1 MFADLFG
8 FVSPVWLFYIVCF
21 SICAGSCE
29 QAVLPVSVWVGM
41 AASAVGGNHLH
52 TTWKHIVIIVTTL
65 LLLSAPSVCAQCRIL
80 RCNSDFVA
88 ATLEIGVIGGGGK
101 NGANAVYC
109 SALRSYALCT
119 QRTARACRGD
129 LAYHSAVQG
138 IEDLLIQHRCPQTG
152 PTAQPRPLPQ
162 APLSGDGCFYEKRFM
177 QREGR
182 APEYLHCGVFGDP
195 HIRTFNEEFQTC
207 AVQGAW
213 PLIDNQYLY
222 IQATSTP
229 TRGSSSTTILTKITV
244 ILKNWRECAE
254 LQIYQAE
261 LDNVPPAFVDGSVTG
276 GDRRGHQSLRV
287 HSHDPGRHAEI
298 WATHIGT
305 TIVVR
310 QVDQSLSLSVRSPR
324 AIVESYTPEQDL
336 QLCVWGCPVSQRME
350 TPYAHPS
357 TPAYAHCSSLLPV
370 RDVYFQACLFD
381 LQVTGDLNS
390 SASAVAALEDARAM
404 ISDPDRVHLL
414 TDRAGNNPP
423 SLPVTLALSI
433 LVETLRRTFL
443 GPV

>member
-1 MFADLFG
+1 MN
-8 FVSPVWLFYIVCF
+8 
-21 SICAGSCE
+21 
-29 QAVLPVSVWVGM
+29 VL
-41 AASAVGGNHLH
+41 HL
-52 TTWKHIVIIVTTL
+52 TV
-65 LLLSAPSVCAQCRIL
+65 
-80 RCNSDFVA
+80 
-88 ATLEIGVIGGGGK
+88 
-101 NGANAVYC
+101 
-109 SALRSYALCT
+109 LC
-119 QRTARACRGD
+119 C
-129 LAYHSAVQG
+129 L
-138 IEDLLIQHRCPQTG
+138 
-152 PTAQPRPLPQ
+152 
-162 APLSGDGCFYEKRFM
+162 
-177 QREGR
+177 
-182 APEYLHCGVFGDP
+182 VF
-195 HIRTFNEEFQTC
+195 HQ
-207 AVQGAW
+207 
-213 PLIDNQYLY
+213 
-222 IQATSTP
+222 
-229 TRGSSSTTILTKITV
+229 ITV

-276 GDRRGHQSLRV
+276 RDRRGHQSLRI
-287 HSHDPGRHAEI
+287 HSHDPGRHAEV
-298 WATHIGT
+298 WAKHIGT

-310 QVDQSLSLSVRSPR
+310 QLGRSLSLSVRSPR

-336 QLCVWGCPVSQRME
+336 QLCVWGCPLSQRLE

-357 TPAYAHCSSLLPV
+357 MPAYAHCSSLLPV

>member
-1 MFADLFG
+1 M
-8 FVSPVWLFYIVCF
+8 
-21 SICAGSCE
+21 
-29 QAVLPVSVWVGM
+29 GM
-41 AASAVGGNHLH
+41 AASAVGGNHLY
-52 TTWKHIVIIVTTL
+52 TLWKHIGIIVTTVL
-65 LLLSAPSVCAQCRIL
+65 LFNAPSAVGAQCRIL

-101 NGANAVYC
+101 EGANAGYC

-138 IEDLLIQHRCPQTG
+138 IEDLLIQHRCPKTG
-152 PTAQPRPLPQ
+152 PTAQPQPPPR
-162 APLSGDGCFYEKRFM
+162 ASPLSGDGCFYEKGFM

-213 PLIDNQYLY
+213 PLIDNQNLY

-229 TRGSSSTTILTKITV
+229 TRGSSYTTVLTKITV

-310 QVDQSLSLSVRSPR
+310 QVGRSLSLSVRSPR

-336 QLCVWGCPVSQRME
+336 QLCVWGCPVSQRLEM
-350 TPYAHPS
+350 PYAHPS
-357 TPAYAHCSSLLPV
+357 MPAYTHCSSLLPV
-370 RDVYFQACLFD
+370 RDVYFHACLFD
-381 LQVTGDLNS
+381 LQVTGDLNG

-404 ISDPDRVHLL
+404 ISDPNRVHLL

-423 SLPVTLALSI
+423 SLPVVLALI
-433 LVETLRRTFL
+433 VFVETLRHAFL

>member
-1 MFADLFG
+1 M
-8 FVSPVWLFYIVCF
+8 
-21 SICAGSCE
+21 
-29 QAVLPVSVWVGM
+29 GM
-41 AASAVGGNHLH
+41 AASALGGKHLH
-52 TTWKHIVIIVTTL
+52 TSWKHFVIIDITL

-88 ATLEIGVIGGGGK
+88 VTLEIGIIGGGGK
-101 NGANAVYC
+101 EGANAGYC
-109 SALRSYALCT
+109 SALWSYTLCT

-138 IEDLLIQHRCPQTG
+138 IEDLLIQHRCPKTG
-152 PTAQPRPLPQ
+152 PTAQPRPLP
-162 APLSGDGCFYEKRFM
+162 
-177 QREGR
+177 REGR

-213 PLIDNQYLY
+213 PLIDNHYLY
-222 IQATSTP
+222 IQATSMP
-229 TRGSSSTTILTKITV
+229 TRGSSYTTILTKLTV

-254 LQIYQAE
+254 LQMYQVE
-261 LDNVPPAFVDGSVTG
+261 QDNVPPAFVDSSVTG
-276 GDRRGHQSLRV
+276 GDRRGHQSLRI
-287 HSHDPGRHAEI
+287 HSHDPGRHAEV

-310 QVDQSLSLSVRSPR
+310 QVGRSLSLSVRSSR
-324 AIVESYTPEQDL
+324 AIVESYMPEQDL
-336 QLCVWGCPVSQRME
+336 QLCVWGCPVSQRLE
-350 TPYAHPS
+350 TPYAHLS
-357 TPAYAHCSSLLPV
+357 MPAYTHCSSLLPV

-390 SASAVAALEDARAM
+390 SGSAVVALEDARAM
-404 ISDPDRVHLL
+404 ISDPDRVHL
-414 TDRAGNNPP
+414 
-423 SLPVTLALSI
+423 V
-433 LVETLRRTFL
+433 LVETLRHAFF

>member
-1 MFADLFG
+1 MRA
-8 FVSPVWLFYIVCF
+8 
-21 SICAGSCE
+21 
-29 QAVLPVSVWVGM
+29 AVPVSVWVGM

-101 NGANAVYC
+101 EGANAVYC

-138 IEDLLIQHRCPQTG
+138 IEDLLIQHRCPKTG

-162 APLSGDGCFYEKRFM
+162 APLSGDGCFYEKSFM

-182 APEYLHCGVFGDP
+182 VPEYLHCGVFGDP

-229 TRGSSSTTILTKITV
+229 TRGSSYTSILTKITV

-310 QVDQSLSLSVRSPR
+310 QVGRSLSLSVRSPR

-336 QLCVWGCPVSQRME
+336 QLCVWGCPVSQRLE

-357 TPAYAHCSSLLPV
+357 TPAYTHCSSLLPV
-370 RDVYFQACLFD
+370 RDVYFQACLLD

-423 SLPVTLALSI
+423 SLLVVLVVSI
-433 LVETLRRTFL
+433 LVETLRCTFL
-443 GPV
+443 GPLH

>member
-1 MFADLFG
+1 MG
-8 FVSPVWLFYIVCF
+8 
-21 SICAGSCE
+21 
-29 QAVLPVSVWVGM
+29 
-41 AASAVGGNHLH
+41 
-52 TTWKHIVIIVTTL
+52 
-65 LLLSAPSVCAQCRIL
+65 
-80 RCNSDFVA
+80 
-88 ATLEIGVIGGGGK
+88 
-101 NGANAVYC
+101 YC

-138 IEDLLIQHRCPQTG
+138 IEDLLIQYRCPKTG
-152 PTAQPRPLPQ
+152 PTAQPRHLSQ
-162 APLSGDGCFYEKRFM
+162 APLSRDGCFYEKDFI

-222 IQATSTP
+222 IQATSRP
-229 TRGSSSTTILTKITV
+229 TRGSSYTTILTKITV
-244 ILKNWRECAE
+244 IFKSWRECAKQQMYE
-254 LQIYQAE
+254 AE
-261 LDNVPPAFVDGSVTG
+261 LDMVPSAFVDGSVSG
-276 GDRRGHQSLRV
+276 GDRRGHQSLRI

-305 TIVVR
+305 MIIVR
-310 QVDQSLSLSVRSPR
+310 QVGRSLSLSIRSPR

-336 QLCVWGCPVSQRME
+336 QLCVWGCPVSQRLEMLH
-350 TPYAHPS
+350 AHPS
-357 TPAYAHCSSLLPV
+357 VPACTHCYSLFPV

-381 LQVTGDLNS
+381 VQVTGDGNS

-404 ISDPDRVHLL
+404 ISDPERVHLV
-414 TDRAGNNPP
+414 TDGAGNDSP
-423 SLPVTLALSI
+423 SL
-433 LVETLRRTFL
+433 LVVLGFSVLTETLRRSVL
-443 GPV
+443 GSA